1 MPKEPCFGGLLES
14 QQTVAIGIAA
24 PLKYLSITVK
34 VVALEKV
41 SFSDRQ
47 IPTALV
53 NTLTVNDKRYL
64 LNRDNLRQPI
74 QMLLS
79 EKKRIFYP
87 FFFCIFEI
95 YIKF

>member
-1 MPKEPCFGGLLES
+1 MAEPL
-14 QQTVAIGIAA
+14 Q
-24 PLKYLSITVK
+24 YLSITVK

-47 IPTALV
+47 IPKALV

-79 EKKRIFYP
+79 EKKRIFYQ
-87 FFFCIFEI
+87 FFILYF
-95 YIKF
+95 

>member
-1 MPKEPCFGGLLES
+1 MAEPL
-14 QQTVAIGIAA
+14 Q
-24 PLKYLSITVK
+24 YLSITVK

-47 IPTALV
+47 IPKALV

-64 LNRDNLRQPI
+64 FNRDNLRQPI

-79 EKKRIFYP
+79 EKKRIFYQ
-87 FFFCIFEI
+87 FFFLYF
-95 YIKF
+95 

>member
-1 MPKEPCFGGLLES
+1 MSKEPCFGGLVES

-47 IPTALV
+47 IPKALV

-79 EKKRIFYP
+79 EKKRIFYQ
-87 FFFCIFEI
+87 FFFLYF
-95 YIKF
+95 